1 MKYLKQQITDFT
13 SSTLTDTYSD
23 WDSATTYVL
32 EEDTSLTDASVVK
45 YGTYYYRSLTN
56 DNTKFNP
63 VEYEN
68 IKWVKWGVSNKYAM
82 IDLESLT
89 KSESNS
95 DIVVEF
101 ARGTADTIAFGYF
114 KTSEIIIEHLDV
126 GGVVIPANTQH
137 ILYGVSDEVY
147 DYYDYIYSPYTSLVD
162 RALKVNIAPVGVTI
176 RVTLKVNVTDS
187 VANIG
192 YLVAGEAL
200 SMGETLFGAKFS
212 FNSYALKETDAF
224 GTLSITKRN
233 VQELVDFETNIE
245 SINLSRLKREIKG
258 IYNDIVVFILDESE
272 ASNYENLLTLGT
284 IENSEV
290 LLQNPVNS
298 TISWSILESI

>member
-32 EEDTSLTDASVVK
+32 EADTSLTDASVVK

-162 RALKVNIAPVGVTI
+162 RALKVNIAPVGGTI